1 MPKGFLVLPL
11 RTLISRSHVG
21 RRSLIGALAIS
32 LFTGLI
38 AAGSVTSP
46 VQAKAAKSDAAKTYA
61 KNYIDH
67 KYGWGTKQYN
77 CLVKVWEYESHWNY
91 KSSGAGGKY
100 LGIPQ
105 MNRGFIKHS
114 GYSIKQYKSSY
125 QIQVRVGLKYIK
137 SRYGTACG
145 ARAHIKRTGWY

>member
-1 MPKGFLVLPL
+1 MPL
-11 RTLISRSHVG
+11 RTLNFGIFQRHLSPFVSSIVA
-21 RRSLIGALAIS
+21 SLIASIILVTA
-32 LFTGLI
+32 TGP
-38 AAGSVTSP
+38 A
-46 VQAKAAKSDAAKTYA
+46 QAKPAKADAAKAYA
-61 KNYIDH
+61 KSYINK
-67 KYGWGTKQYN
+67 KYGWGSKQYD

-105 MNRGFIKHS
+105 LNRGFIKHS
-114 GYSIKQYKSSY
+114 GYSIQQYKASY
-125 QIQVRVGLKYIK
+125 KVQVRVGLKYIK